1 MDSHSNLEKQFKD
14 TLKYI
19 EENLNLLDKNKEFVF
34 KLEEKDGE
42 EFENLEKEFKQKY
55 GKFKG
60 IKRFSIPII
69 GMISC

>member
-60 IKRFSIPII
+60 IKKIFYSHNRYD
-69 GMISC
+69 